1 MSSLFYIKFTRFID
15 LNKKKL
21 KSILKIYK
29 SKNLKIYKSINLKI
43 YQIVIYNLYIKN
55 RNNMDTYEV
64 LDLLI
69 NLEYFS
75 KYECVVF
82 NCLNSLSHTI
92 YKNNYSITKN
102 ISATR
107 TQNALRKMDIYI
119 LSDELTPT
127 NSNEFLDILNITS
140 ELLFKNINPR
150 KIKNNH
156 LEYRN
161 DRLNPLKNIPYFRKN
176 TITKQIENSIWLKL
190 SLSHGDRP
198 SDYKKLQEI
207 MIR

>member
-1 MSSLFYIKFTRFID
+1 
-15 LNKKKL
+15 
-21 KSILKIYK
+21 
-29 SKNLKIYKSINLKI
+29 
-43 YQIVIYNLYIKN
+43 
-55 RNNMDTYEV
+55 MDTYEV

-69 NLEYFS
+69 NLDYFS

-102 ISATR
+102 ISATK
-107 TQNALRKMDIYI
+107 TQNVLRKMDIYI

-127 NSNEFLDILNITS
+127 TSNEFLDILNITS
-140 ELLFKNINPR
+140 ELLFRNINPI

-176 TITKQIENSIWLKL
+176 TIAKQIENSIWLKL
-190 SLSHGDRP
+190 SLPHSDRP